1 MSIDETLLMCV
12 VPSLFDLGAYLEQRT
27 SFDEIPAGSRL
38 RGAARLSNG
47 RLELR
52 SPRSATNTSAANTG
66 THASGSWHSTT
77 TMQPSSELFRAD
89 FSILLGGSSE
99 SGICF
104 SYGASP
110 FLANAS
116 TPAIVGRGSCA
127 LQGLCV
133 LFHIAPTRCSE
144 SLGSS
149 SNDPGSR
156 DNCSLTGVRARLD
169 GQLLFESPLSR
180 SLGSRSWA
188 PVHVSVEQL
197 GGGGGDGSVR
207 LSVEYAGRAW
217 AHELEDHQWS
227 PSVEWVMGLSTW
239 PAHEADEA
247 DAGGAPDAIAWV
259 GHFAMWSASVVT
271 HTAANLS
278 VALNPGTAGQP
289 EGVFLSAPTRY
300 DFYTPPVVH
309 SLVPASGP
317 MADAPL
323 VLVEAHRLGTFASL
337 VGVIRLDPRCKFG
350 GTRVNATYL
359 APGADFAAAPV
370 ARIACY
376 APVLPSPV
384 GAVVGAGA
392 AMLLPVAVSLNG
404 QQFSGG
410 LVPATP
416 IFVMHPP
423 AIIESIEPSEG
434 PALGGTLIVVR
445 GLHLHYGE
453 RHAYRCRLGQHRVVA
468 SYVPADGSVRCTTP
482 PQHDLTY
489 NMSIDEAVQLALD
502 TALVSFAA
510 HLNASSNSASSEPC
524 ALVASAVASAAS
536 DLAQPE
542 PPLRAATQ
550 PWNETHVLRC
560 ELSTAHYNASVAAAP
575 VAVEISLNDQDFS
588 RASRSQSPAAS
599 YFSYAMAPGIE
610 VVEPASGPAF
620 GGNVVV
626 IRGANF
632 SGGVSYSCRFGLAVV
647 NATFHS
653 GVDGKELRC
662 TTPPSYLAGASDV
675 LELDLN
681 DPWLLAHGAA
691 LRPNTMRL
699 HYPPYVAREVYIP
712 PEEKVLTSLRIVEEP
727 QGDTTVGRPF
737 EGTLRIELLD
747 QHGQLLLAPRRTE
760 VALRT
765 SENGTMAAGTE
776 LLAAPTAQ
784 PAVWCG
790 TSSCPPTVVSSS
802 GGRAY
807 FSSLRVDRPCEG
819 IYFEVLVD
827 GAPPQRTRQTYSVRL
842 GPPAKLRFVRAPDNL
857 NLRDVYFG
865 RQPIVEVVDLGGN
878 RVVSGVFAINLSL
891 AEGLGRLRG
900 PTLRYFDCV

>member
-12 VPSLFDLGAYLEQRT
+12 VPSLFDLGAYLEQHT

-52 SPRSATNTSAANTG
+52 SPRAATNTSAANTV

-104 SYGASP
+104 SYGDSP

-116 TPAIVGRGSCA
+116 TPTIVGRGSCA
-127 LQGLCV
+127 LHGLCV
-133 LFHIAPTRCSE
+133 LFHIAPARCSE
-144 SLGSS
+144 ALGGA

-156 DNCSLTGVRARLD
+156 DNCSLTGVRARLN

-180 SLGSRSWA
+180 SLGALSWA

-197 GGGGGDGSVR
+197 GGGGDGLVR

-217 AHELEDHQWS
+217 AHELEDHQWHH
-227 PSVEWVMGLSTW
+227 SVEWVMGLSTW
-239 PAHEADEA
+239 PAHEANEA
-247 DAGGAPDAIAWV
+247 DAGGAPDATAWV

-376 APVLPSPV
+376 APVLPFTT
-384 GAVVGAGA
+384 GAGA
-392 AMLLPVAVSLNG
+392 AMLPVAVSLNG

-410 LVPATP
+410 LAPATP
-416 IFVMHPP
+416 IFLMHPP

-434 PALGGTLIVVR
+434 PALGGTLIAVR

-489 NMSIDEAVQLALD
+489 NSSIDAAVHVALD
-502 TALVSFAA
+502 TALGSFAA
-510 HLNASSNSASSEPC
+510 QLNASSQNASSEQC
-524 ALVASAVASAAS
+524 VLVASAAI

-550 PWNETHVLRC
+550 PWNETHALRC
-560 ELSTAHYNASVAAAP
+560 VLSTAHYNASVAAAP
-575 VAVEISLNDQDFS
+575 VAVGVSLNDQDFS
-588 RASRSQSPAAS
+588 RASRSPTPAAS
-599 YFSYAMAPGIE
+599 YFSYAMAPRLE
-610 VVEPASGPAF
+610 MVEPASGPAF

-647 NATFHS
+647 NATRL
-653 GVDGKELRC
+653 DGEELRC

-699 HYPPYVAREVYIP
+699 HYPPNEAREVYVP
-712 PEEKVLTSLRIVEEP
+712 PEEMVLTSLRIVEEP

-737 EGTLRIELLD
+737 DGTLRIELLD
-747 QHGQLLLAPRRTE
+747 QRGQLLLAPRRAE
-760 VALRT
+760 VALRAMD
-765 SENGTMAAGTE
+765 NGTMAAGTQ

-790 TSSCPPTVVSSS
+790 TSACPPTVVMSS
-802 GGRAY
+802 GGRVY

-819 IYFEVLVD
+819 IYFEVLVE

-857 NLRDVYFG
+857 NLRDAYFG

-900 PTLRYFDCV
+900 PTLRYVDCV